1 VTHQALFDARVGTEG
16 RVRIVQGI
24 IIPTLIGAVTLAL
37 ALGLINML
45 RGGNA
50 DRSQRLMRWR
60 VGLQF
65 LAIVAIMGYLW
76 FNA

>member
-1 VTHQALFDARVGTEG
+1 M
-16 RVRIVQGI
+16 QGI